1 MDLLLYG
8 GPREIVLRVKI
19 CYIEEKLPAGPEE
32 AVMNLQQLY
41 YFQKIAECQQYTL
54 AAKELH
60 VTQAALS
67 YAISNLEKELGARLF
82 DRRGKTVVLTPCGT
96 AYLSC
101 VRDALQ
107 ALERGEQMV
116 KNAALPA
123 KTVIRLSYLESVR
136 HLILHLISDLCAGE
150 PQPLFRFELL
160 PSSAPVLE
168 QRLIRREADLGIS
181 TLPAAGGISS
191 HLIGYQDNVV
201 IVPRQHPWAGRASVS
216 LADLDGQRFIAY
228 NRDCII
234 RNYYDSILKSERVS
248 PEIFAESGF
257 HSNILDMVSYN
268 MGVAL
273 VPRMKR
279 LEERQ
284 DLLALPIR
292 DNIPPRAIYL
302 LWAADAAVPP
312 ALERFRQRVLE
323 CGDLAQYL

>member
-1 MDLLLYG
+1 
-8 GPREIVLRVKI
+8 
-19 CYIEEKLPAGPEE
+19 
-32 AVMNLQQLY
+32 MNLQQLY
-41 YFQKIAECQQYTL
+41 YFQKIAECQQYTM

-67 YAISNLEKELGARLF
+67 YAISNLEKELGVRLF
-82 DRRGKTVVLTPCGT
+82 ERKGKTVVLTPCGT

-107 ALERGEQMV
+107 ALERGEQTV
-116 KNAALPA
+116 KDLTLPS

-136 HLILHLISDLCAGE
+136 HLILHLISNLCAGE
-150 PQPLFRFELL
+150 SQSRFRFELL
-160 PSSAPVLE
+160 PSNAPTLE
-168 QRLIRREADLGIS
+168 QRLIRREADLGVS
-181 TLPAAGGISS
+181 TRPAAGGVSS

-201 IVPRQHPWAGRASVS
+201 IVPRQHPWASRESVS

-234 RNYYDSILKSERVS
+234 RGYYDSILKSEHVS
-248 PEIFAESGF
+248 PEIFAESEF

-279 LEERQ
+279 LEERH

-292 DNIPPRAIYL
+292 DDIPPRPIYL

-312 ALERFRQRVLE
+312 AVEEFRQRVLE
-323 CGDLAQYL
+323 CGDMAQYL